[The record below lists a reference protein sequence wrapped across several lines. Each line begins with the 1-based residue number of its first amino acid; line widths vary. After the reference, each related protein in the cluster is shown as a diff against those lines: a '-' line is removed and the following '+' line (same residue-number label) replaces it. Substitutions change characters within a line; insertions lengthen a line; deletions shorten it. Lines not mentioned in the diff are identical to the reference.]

1 VSIPKL
7 NKELYYMN
15 TSFTNIAT
23 ALCLSSLALTVQ
35 ASEPANCQAVAL
47 TDPGWT
53 DINSTNG
60 LASVVLR
67 GLGYQPDIKTLA
79 VPIGFEGLKSGE
91 VDVFLG
97 NWMPAQ
103 QAFLDKYA
111 GENGIEVVKTN
122 LEGAKFTLAVP
133 KYVYD
138 AGVTDFSDLAK
149 FSDKFDERIYGI
161 EAGSPANQLL
171 QDMID
176 KGDFDLS
183 KWSLVES
190 GEQGVMSQVRRA
202 VKRNQF
208 IVFLG
213 WEPHPMNT
221 NIELNYLTGG
231 DDYFGPNYGGAT
243 VQTVTR
249 ANLSTDCPN
258 LGTLLNNMTFTL
270 SMENQVMGAI
280 LDKGN
285 EPDAAAKAWLQT
297 NPEVL
302 TDWLEGVT
310 TLDGKPG
317 LAAVIDYIK

>member
-1 VSIPKL
+1 M
-7 NKELYYMN
+7 Y
-15 TSFTNIAT
+15 TSFTKIAT
-23 ALCLSSLALTVQ
+23 ALCLSSLAL
-35 ASEPANCQAVAL
+35 ASHAAEPANCVAVSF

-60 LASVVLR
+60 LASVVLK
-67 GLGYQPDIKTLA
+67 GLGYQPDVKTLA

-91 VDVFLG
+91 IDVFLG

-111 GENGIEVVKTN
+111 GDKGIEVVKTN

-138 AGVTDFSDLAK
+138 AGVTDFADLAK
-149 FSDKFDERIYGI
+149 FADKFDERIYGI
-161 EAGSPANQLL
+161 EAGAPANQLL

-176 KGDFDLS
+176 KGDFELG

-208 IVFLG
+208 IAFLG
-213 WEPHPMNT
+213 WEPHPMNSS
-221 NIELNYLTGG
+221 IEMNYLTGG

-249 ANLSTDCPN
+249 ANLSADCPN
-258 LGTLLNNMTFTL
+258 LGALLNNMTFTL
-270 SMENQVMGAI
+270 TMENQVMGAI
-280 LDKGN
+280 LDDGKAP
-285 EPDAAAKAWLQT
+285 EAAATAWLQK
-297 NPEVL
+297 NPAVL
-302 TDWLEGVT
+302 DRWLDGVT
-310 TLDGKPG
+310 TIEGKPG
-317 LAAVIDYIK
+317 LAAVKAYIQ